1 MKKMIFGLLAAIFSV
16 ASYSQ
21 DSVTVYQG
29 ANAQKFLLSEI
40 DSITHGCNNSVNI
53 YQNFQKYGYSVMK
66 VDSVSFVGDPQTS
79 KMGTAAIIMNASDP
93 EIVQIT
99 IGDGSVIHFYGIKE
113 ENGLADSITHAE
125 FISPDG
131 EMYTIEFDTNGKI
144 SSFTNPDNVEIT
156 FDWLNANEAA
166 VKIYNPED
174 NTYIVTNLNLNL
186 NLPSAR
192 QLRERNN
199 IARTGDIVMFQIPFV
214 TVPHNAPEFTD
225 ASRNF
230 DVRIR
235 KCDTPTNAKVF
246 LRLFE
251 GETDTNKL
259 ISTIYDYQY
268 VTQGWYSFKIPNF
281 AFSTSMPNKEAL
293 ERIDNVLMPLMSAI
307 SWFGKARGTQNLVT
321 LLTIFNPEL
330 LPLLTPPVRSVL
342 AGFDVFL
349 DRVGGLIG
357 DNGAGWF
364 AKTFNPEWYYK
375 KEYNSMLVIP
385 YINGKPYKDDGS
397 TIEYDYGDWGTGD
410 WGTVVE
416 LDGEPEIRSFD
427 LSPKYPYAGQG
438 YTASA
443 AYRCIPKGS
452 KIVMS
457 IVGTDGYN
465 DEVTQTVAAES
476 GVAYLHVPGAATGV
490 HDVCAVTI
498 YDPNGDPIASTQA
511 SLTFGQ

>member
-1 MKKMIFGLLAAIFSV
+1 MKRHILTLLISIFCGTL
-16 ASYSQ
+16 YSQ
-21 DSVTVYQG
+21 DSITVYQG
-29 ANAQKFLLSEI
+29 ANTQKFLLSEI
-40 DSITHGCNNSVNI
+40 DSITHSNNNSVNI
-53 YQNFQKYGYSVMK
+53 YHNSQKYGYSVMK
-66 VDSVSFVGDPQTS
+66 VDSVSFVKAIQTP
-79 KMGTAAIIMNASDP
+79 KKGTAAIIMNASDP

-99 IGDGSVIHFYGIKE
+99 TEDGSIIHFYGTKE

-131 EMYTIEFDTNGKI
+131 YIYIIEFDANGKI

-156 FDWLNANEAA
+156 FDWLNTDEAV

-174 NTYIVTNLNLNL
+174 NSYIVTNLNLNL
-186 NLPSAR
+186 SVSYAR
-192 QLRERNN
+192 QLRQRNN
-199 IARTGDIVMFQIPFV
+199 IVRTGDIVMSQIPFI
-214 TVPHNAPEFTD
+214 TVPYKTPEFTD

-230 DVRIR
+230 DVRIS
-235 KCDTPTNAKVF
+235 KCDAPTNAKVF

-251 GETDTNKL
+251 GETETNKL

-321 LLTIFNPEL
+321 LLTLFNPEL

-349 DRVGGLIG
+349 DRAGGLIG

-375 KEYNSMLVIP
+375 KEDNSMLVIP
-385 YINGKPYKDDGS
+385 YVNGKPYKEDGC
-397 TIEYDYGDWGTGD
+397 TIEYDYGD

-427 LSPKYPYAGQG
+427 LSPKFPSAGQG
-438 YTASA
+438 YRASVF
-443 AYRCIPKGS
+443 YSCIPKGS
-452 KIVMS
+452 KIVMG
-457 IVGTDGYN
+457 IVGTDGYHN
-465 DEVTQTVAAES
+465 ETTQTTAAES
-476 GVAYLHVPGAATGV
+476 GSANLDVPGAATGV
-490 HDVCAVTI
+490 HDVCTVKI
-498 YDPNGDPIASTQA
+498 YDTNGQLIASTQA